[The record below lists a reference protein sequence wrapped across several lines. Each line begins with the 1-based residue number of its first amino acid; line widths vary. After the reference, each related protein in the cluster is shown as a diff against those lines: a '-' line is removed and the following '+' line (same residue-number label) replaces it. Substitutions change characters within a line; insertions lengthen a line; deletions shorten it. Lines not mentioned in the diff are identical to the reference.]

1 MTRLALPLVLAT
13 ALLAAAAE
21 NPAVSR
27 DVLASLEKKLDRT
40 IPALETTDPYDML
53 GTARGVYLPGYGAVF
68 TTELNL
74 IPANYSPFNP
84 LPTGEG
90 IEKLRQRK
98 LARLAQL
105 KRSMRVLLVMAA
117 ASLEAVPAN
126 EQIVLGISL
135 YYKSSENR
143 EGLPS
148 QIVMQ
153 APRLTLLDLKLERPD
168 SPKLEKAIRVQVL

>member
-1 MTRLALPLVLAT
+1 MTRLVVSLALAT
-13 ALLAAAAE
+13 ALLAAGAE
-21 NPAVSR
+21 KPQVSR
-27 DVLASLEKKLDRT
+27 AVLADLERKLDRA
-40 IPALETTDPYDML
+40 IPALETTDPYDLL

-74 IPANYSPFNP
+74 LPAYYSPFNP
-84 LPTGEG
+84 LPTGAG

-98 LARLAQL
+98 LARLPLL
-105 KRSMRVLLVMAA
+105 KRSMRVLMVMAA
-117 ASLEAVPAN
+117 ASLEAVPGN

-135 YYKSSENR
+135 YYKSFENR

-153 APRLTLLDLKLERPD
+153 APRQTLLDLKLERPD
-168 SPKLEKAIRVQVL
+168 SPKLEKAIRVQEL

>member
-1 MTRLALPLVLAT
+1 MTRLVVSLALAT
-13 ALLAAAAE
+13 TLLAAAAE

-27 DVLASLEKKLDRT
+27 AVLATLEKKLDHT
-40 IPALETTDPYDML
+40 IPALETTDPYDLL

-74 IPANYSPFNP
+74 LATNYSPFNP
-84 LPTGEG
+84 PPTGEG
-90 IEKLRQRK
+90 LEKLRQRK
-98 LARLAQL
+98 LARLVML

-135 YYKSSENR
+135 YYKSFENR

-153 APRLTLLDLKLERPD
+153 APRQALLDLKLERPD